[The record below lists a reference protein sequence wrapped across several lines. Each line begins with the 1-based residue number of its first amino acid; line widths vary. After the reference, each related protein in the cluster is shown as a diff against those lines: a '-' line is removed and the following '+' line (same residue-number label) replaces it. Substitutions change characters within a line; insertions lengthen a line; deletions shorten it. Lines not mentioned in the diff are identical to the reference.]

1 MLDGLKYGVAK
12 IKQLYLNSVLVTAT
26 AAELNIMD
34 GVTANA
40 AELNRGALK
49 KATGALAA
57 VDTGGGLFS
66 WANPE
71 TSEILVEHVAIKTTH
86 VSTGACSADVGTT
99 ATNATTLSDNLID
112 GQDINAAIGTFSNL
126 ESAGTNGKAGQR
138 LAAGKWVT
146 GSVVAGGASA
156 GIVGTYEIYYR
167 VL

>member
-1 MLDGLKYGVAK
+1 LKSGFDLGVAK
-12 IKQLYLNSVLVTAT
+12 LKQLFLNSVEVIAT
-26 AAELNIMD
+26 AAELN
-34 GVTANA
+34 
-40 AELNRGALK
+40 RGSLK
-49 KATGALAA
+49 KVTGALAA
-57 VDTGGGLFS
+57 VDTAGGVFS

-86 VSTGACSADVGTT
+86 VATAACTVDAGTT
-99 ATNATTLSDNLID
+99 ATTATTLSDNLID
-112 GQDINAAIGTFSNL
+112 GKDVNAAIGTFSNL

-146 GSVVAGGASA
+146 GSVASGASA